1 MAQCWPSCMLMGREN
16 EFVPS
21 WICRAKTHQVSRVPD
36 SPCLCACWFNL
47 SLLPVYTLRVSDVQE
62 MESKSGRILK
72 HLLCMTH
79 VPVKHRH
86 SSPFV
91 LERIRNK
98 HSKRDPT
105 ITLSKSLCFHTR
117 SILRVGILKEPG
129 CLYPP
134 RSESNHPSHSICVP
148 SHLLKTM
155 RAEEVVTTSQVHC
168 LVGANARTKPGK
180 APPSPNP
187 GNSLACAQRKGVG

>member
-1 MAQCWPSCMLMGREN
+1 MSQSSTG
-16 EFVPS
+16 
-21 WICRAKTHQVSRVPD
+21 T
-36 SPCLCACWFNL
+36 
-47 SLLPVYTLRVSDVQE
+47 VQ
-62 MESKSGRILK
+62 R
-72 HLLCMTH
+72 
-79 VPVKHRH
+79 
-86 SSPFV
+86 SPFV

-105 ITLSKSLCFHTR
+105 MTLSKSLCFHTR
-117 SILRVGILKEPG
+117 SILRIGILKEPG

-155 RAEEVVTTSQVHC
+155 RAGEVVTTSQVHC

-187 GNSLACAQRKGVG
+187 GNSLACAQRKGVGWEQKNNSIGNNCVGRTMRLARRYASCPTGCLSTDVLSLQSTLEEHSF